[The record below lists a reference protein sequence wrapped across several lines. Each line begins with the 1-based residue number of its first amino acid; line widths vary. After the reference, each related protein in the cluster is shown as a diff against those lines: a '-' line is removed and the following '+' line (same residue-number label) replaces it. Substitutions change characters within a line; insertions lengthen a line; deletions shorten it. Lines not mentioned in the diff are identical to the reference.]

1 MDEYFCCNRS
11 ANIKQKHG
19 FAKLLALFML
29 FFGTFERK
37 MRQ

>member
-11 ANIKQKHG
+11 ANIKQKHD

-29 FFGTFERK
+29 IFGTFERK

>member
-1 MDEYFCCNRS
+1 MDEYYCCNDS
-11 ANIKQKHG
+11 ANIKQKQG

-29 FFGTFERK
+29 FFCAFERK